1 MKNIVLVFFI
11 LIFQNGFSQYIWTEG
26 EIYFKNGKT
35 LEGLVRIPLVSKDLI
50 TFGIKEKVRYR
61 KSENDD
67 TIKYGREVVNKIVF
81 NCENSEN
88 ITFMYVPLRKN
99 KYSLFAILNVGKVV
113 LYGRMVNMTSTSVTG
128 SMSFAGLN
136 ELYIKR
142 KEEDVATAL
151 LTARPSKS
159 FRKRAIKYFSDC
171 TNVVTKLENKIYTK
185 ENALAIVSEY
195 NNSCIN

>member
-50 TFGIKEKVRYR
+50 AFGNKEKVRYR

-128 SMSFAGLN
+128 SMSFTGLN

-151 LTARPSKS
+151 LTARSSKS